1 MEDFALTGLIVGGMS
16 MMFLASGGV
25 IAFFITYQK
34 RLLNQQLKHREA
46 EKAHQLELLNANFQS
61 QERER
66 NRIGRDL
73 HDEVGALLT
82 TAKLYFRYL
91 DAAQSSEKFEELRDK
106 AMDVLEETI
115 ASVRR
120 VSHDMR
126 PVVLERL
133 GLVDAIVDM
142 ADKINDSGEV
152 KIVFEHNLTQKLD
165 FEMQLNWYRI
175 TQELINNALKH
186 ANASVITIRFNEK
199 GDTLIMD
206 YKDDGVGLKNNA
218 VKSGIGLQ
226 NIESRLSLMKGK
238 MEFPKGESKGLALS
252 LTSKIALNKTKEND

>member
-1 MEDFALTGLIVGGMS
+1 MEDFALESLIIGGMS
-16 MMFLASGGV
+16 IMFITAGGV

-91 DAAQSSEKFEELRDK
+91 DNAQSAEKFGELKDK

-142 ADKINDSGEV
+142 ADKINDSGQV
-152 KIVFEHNLTQKLD
+152 KISFEHNLTTKLD
-165 FEMQLNWYRI
+165 FEVQLNWYRI
-175 TQELINNALKH
+175 VQELINNALKH
-186 ANASVITIRFNEK
+186 ANASHIDIKFYEK
-199 GDTLIMD
+199 DQALIMK
-206 YKDDGVGLKNNA
+206 YEDDGVGLKDNSI
-218 VKSGIGLQ
+218 KSGIGLQ
-226 NIESRLSLMKGK
+226 NIESRLTLMKGDFEVQTK
-238 MEFPKGESKGLALS
+238 PRGGLS
-252 LTSKIALNKTKEND
+252 MNLTSSIKTQNA